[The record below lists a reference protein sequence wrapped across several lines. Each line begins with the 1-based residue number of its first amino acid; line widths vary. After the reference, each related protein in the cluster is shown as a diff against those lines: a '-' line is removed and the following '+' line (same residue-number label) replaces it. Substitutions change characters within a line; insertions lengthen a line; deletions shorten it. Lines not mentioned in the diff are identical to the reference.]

1 MCWCG
6 NHENKSSK
14 KSNRE
19 RQAWFVSFQ
28 QQTNINLNNVHS
40 NNNKHKHTHHQNP
53 TPTRG
58 YHHHHHQEQQQ
69 QNHHRIH
76 IIRRDQ
82 PHHSINSIIHK
93 KMSHEYIFKY
103 IIIGD
108 MGVGKSCLLNQVSFP
123 AHFSASSFLAKKEE
137 KLRKTPP
144 PPLQFPIHQKVS

>member
-1 MCWCG
+1 MQQSRKQIIEKKQQRDKLDLCHS
-6 NHENKSSK
+6 NNK
-14 KSNRE
+14 
-19 RQAWFVSFQ
+19 
-28 QQTNINLNNVHS
+28 QTNINLNNVHS

-58 YHHHHHQEQQQ
+58 YQHHQEQQQ
-69 QNHHRIH
+69 QENHHRIH